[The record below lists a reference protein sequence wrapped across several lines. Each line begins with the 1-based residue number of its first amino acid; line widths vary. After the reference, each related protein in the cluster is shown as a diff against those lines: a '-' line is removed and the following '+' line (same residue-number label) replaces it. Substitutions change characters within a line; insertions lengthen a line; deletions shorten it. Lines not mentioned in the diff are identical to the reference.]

1 VYEPGQPFGQ
11 YTWKGQKGHGFM
23 ACPLDNG
30 MWQVF
35 AAVDDA
41 EVPSGNM
48 ADCLGFSAMAMA
60 YNGEEPAAWEYV

>member
-1 VYEPGQPFGQ
+1 
-11 YTWKGQKGHGFM
+11 M

-41 EVPSGNM
+41 EVPSGNR
-48 ADCLGFSAMAMA
+48 ADCLGFAAMAMA
-60 YNGEEPAAWEYV
+60 YKGEEPAAWEYV